1 MKSSYEAKVFTF
13 PFKAIDLILEME
25 MRWANFCWHTFNYV
39 TVKYPQIQELYW
51 LIILQKSIIRFQ
63 LILFSFESFDHDQK
77 SQNIFCCCCF
87 NCLDFSP
94 FSFHGPRSVSKAL
107 ERTKSYSLPKTTI
120 YWKWLSA
127 FSNGESQ
134 HFELQL
140 FEKVLKLFLLL
151 FIWN

>member
-1 MKSSYEAKVFTF
+1 LSNFTLTNLMKSSYEAKVFTF

-25 MRWANFCWHTFNYV
+25 MRWANFCWHSFNYI
-39 TVKYPQIQELYW
+39 TVRYPQIQELYW

-94 FSFHGPRSVSKAL
+94 FSFHGPRSVSKST
-107 ERTKSYSLPKTTI
+107 RK
-120 YWKWLSA
+120 
-127 FSNGESQ
+127 NQ
-134 HFELQL
+134 ELFFAQNYNL
-140 FEKVLKLFLLL
+140 LKMIICFL
-151 FIWN
+151 